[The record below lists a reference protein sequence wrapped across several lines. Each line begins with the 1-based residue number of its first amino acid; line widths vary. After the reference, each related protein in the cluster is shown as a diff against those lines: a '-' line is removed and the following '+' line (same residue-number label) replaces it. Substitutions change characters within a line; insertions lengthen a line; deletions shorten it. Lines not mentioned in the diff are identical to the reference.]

1 MVVGGGEC
9 IDGGGVCGRVVG
21 ICGRVVRCVGGWY
34 RPMAKDCVGTLRN
47 TAAVTVSS
55 SLHSPS
61 PSSHSLQG
69 VLPHAESSAG
79 RSGADGCPQLRRDTH
94 EGLTAAQQGAYMYCT
109 YPLDE
114 HIRTYAHQVGP
125 LSGGGPHSL
134 TCPSQPF
141 PPPPHLLTYLSCPS
155 HPSTSTPHSS
165 SSSHTPPSP
174 QVFLQHLSP
183 LLKLGNFQEL
193 WLGILG
199 VLEKYCLIKDSDSLV
214 GGGEGGPLVGVAGH
228 ALLIWIS
235 NL

>member
-9 IDGGGVCGRVVG
+9 IGEGGGDMWKSGGVCGRVVG
-21 ICGRVVRCVGGWY
+21 MCGRVVGYVGGWY

-47 TAAVTVSS
+47 TAAVTSV
-55 SLHSPS
+55 LLPPS
-61 PSSHSLQG
+61 PPLPSPPSLPYSHSLQG

-114 HIRTYAHQVGP
+114 HIRTYAHQVGS
-125 LSGGGPHSL
+125 LSGGGPRSL

-141 PPPPHLLTYLSCPS
+141 LPPPHTFLPTSLALHTPPPPPPILIPILT
-155 HPSTSTPHSS
+155 HPSLPS
-165 SSSHTPPSP
+165 PPPP

-199 VLEKYCLIKDSDSLV
+199 VLEFSSTVSSRTLT
-214 GGGEGGPLVGVAGH
+214 H
-228 ALLIWIS
+228 W
-235 NL
+235 

>member
-1 MVVGGGEC
+1 
-9 IDGGGVCGRVVG
+9 
-21 ICGRVVRCVGGWY
+21 
-34 RPMAKDCVGTLRN
+34 MAKDCVGTLRN
-47 TAAVTVSS
+47 TAAVTSV
-55 SLHSPS
+55 LLPPS
-61 PSSHSLQG
+61 PLPSLLFLPLG

-94 EGLTAAQQGAYMYCT
+94 EGLPAAQQGAYMYCT

-114 HIRTYAHQVGP
+114 HIRTYAHQVGS

-141 PPPPHLLTYLSCPS
+141 LPHRTFLPTSLALHTPPPPPPILIPIL
-155 HPSTSTPHSS
+155 
-165 SSSHTPPSP
+165 TPPSLPSPPPP